1 MIDFFN
7 PSIQM
12 FLTGM
17 NRIQAT
23 EQRAQQQLT
32 TGLRINS
39 ISDDPDHLASLMQVR
54 ANLAQTQQIN
64 TNLGR
69 VKTETDTAEGAMQN
83 AVKLM
88 DTVSTLAAEAAPNT
102 MSADS
107 RSQLAGQV
115 GSILQQMV
123 GVANT
128 NVEGRF
134 VFSGDT
140 DQTQPYSVDLT
151 QVNPVSAYAGA
162 ASTREVQNSDGS
174 LFPVSKTAQEI
185 FNSGSPT
192 TDVFQVVTNLYNA
205 LKSNDQ
211 TGINTAVTNLQ
222 SSSQYLNNELAFYG
236 TVQTRV
242 NGGIDTAGTLIT
254 QLKIEQGGIEDADL
268 TQSITD
274 LNQGATQQ
282 QAALAAEKQM
292 PRTSL
297 FDYLA

>member
-7 PSIQM
+7 PSTQM

-17 NRIQAT
+17 NRIQAN
-23 EQRAQQQLT
+23 ELRAQQQLT

-39 ISDDPDHLASLMQVR
+39 ISDDPDHLAPLMQVR
-54 ANLAQTQQIN
+54 ASLAQTQQISS
-64 TNLGR
+64 NLVR

-83 AVKLM
+83 AVKFL
-88 DTVSTLAAEAAPNT
+88 DTVSTLATEAAPT
-102 MSADS
+102 TQTAES
-107 RSQLAGQV
+107 RAQIASQV
-115 GSILQQMV
+115 GNVLQQLV

-128 NVEGRF
+128 SVEGRF

-140 DQTQPYSVDLT
+140 DQAQAYSADLT
-151 QVNPVSAYAGA
+151 QLNPVSAYGGA
-162 ASTREVQNSDGS
+162 ASTRQVQNSDGS

-185 FNSGSPT
+185 FSSGDPT
-192 TDVFQVVTNLYNA
+192 TDVFQVVSNLYNA

-211 TGINTAVTNLQ
+211 TGINTAVANLQ
-222 SSSQYLNNELAFYG
+222 SSSKYLNNQLAFYG
-236 TVQTRV
+236 SVQTRV
-242 NGGIDTAGTLIT
+242 NGGMDAAANLIT
-254 QLKIEQGGIEDADL
+254 QLKTEQGGIEDADL

-274 LNQGATQQ
+274 MNQGALQQ

>member
-7 PSIQM
+7 PSTQM

-17 NRIQAT
+17 NRIQAK

-39 ISDDPDHLASLMQVR
+39 ISDDPDHLGSLMQVR
-54 ANLAQTQQIN
+54 ASLAQTQQIN
-64 TNLGR
+64 SNLGR

-83 AVKLM
+83 AVKLL
-88 DTVSTLAAEAAPNT
+88 DSVSTLAAEAAPT
-102 MSADS
+102 TQTAES
-107 RSQLAGQV
+107 RGQLALQV
-115 GSILQQMV
+115 GGILQQLA

-134 VFSGDT
+134 VFSGDS

-151 QVNPVSAYAGA
+151 QVNPVSAYGGA
-162 ASTREVQNSDGS
+162 ASTRQVQNSDGS

-185 FNSGSPT
+185 FSSGSPT

-211 TGINTAVTNLQ
+211 TGINTAVANLQ
-222 SSSQYLNNELAFYG
+222 SSSQYLNDQLAFYG
-236 TVQTRV
+236 SVQTRV
-242 NGGIDTAGTLIT
+242 NGGIDSAATLIT

-282 QAALAAEKQM
+282 QAALAAENKM

>member
-7 PSIQM
+7 PSTQM

-17 NRIQAT
+17 NRIQAK

-54 ANLAQTQQIN
+54 ANLAQTQQIS

-83 AVKLM
+83 AVKLL
-88 DTVSTLAAEAAPNT
+88 DSVSTIATEAAPNT
-102 MSADS
+102 MSADT
-107 RSQLAGQV
+107 RSQLAEQV

-134 VFSGDT
+134 IFSGDS

-151 QVNPVSAYAGA
+151 QVSPVSAYGGA
-162 ASTREVQNSDGS
+162 ASSRQVQNSDGS
-174 LFPVSKTAQEI
+174 LFPVSKTAQET
-185 FNSGSPT
+185 FSSGNPT
-192 TDVFQVVTNLYNA
+192 TDVFQVITNLYNA

-211 TGINTAVTNLQ
+211 TGINTAVANLQ
-222 SSSQYLNNELAFYG
+222 SSSQYLNNQLAFYG
-236 TVQTRV
+236 AVQTRV

-274 LNQGATQQ
+274 LNEGAVQQ
-282 QAALAAEKQM
+282 QAALAAEKQI